1 MGVEFQRTE
10 VEVSLRV
17 TFARLYS
24 SRDKRNDSTSCSA
37 VNVGS
42 GRKAFGVKLCN
53 VNVNLWDSDVYT
65 VDMLQTC
72 TGAPFM
78 NMTERYLSPSR
89 SFMSHFISFHL
100 YCHSCL
106 LRETWRQRDK
116 LPFKFHRSQSYG
128 SLRQMGRGRSGG
140 CWAPQALVRKQTA
153 SWITTGRFVS
163 LSEGLSSYDDTLVNS
178 AEPLQSIS
186 QMQCP
191 HPSNKESE
199 WEEDL
204 HG

>member
-10 VEVSLRV
+10 VEVSLCV

-24 SRDKRNDSTSCSA
+24 SSRDKRHDTTSCSA
-37 VNVGS
+37 VNIGS
-42 GRKAFGVKLCN
+42 GRKAFCVKSCN
-53 VNVNLWDSDVYT
+53 VNINLWET
-65 VDMLQTC
+65 EAHTADMLQTC
-72 TGAPFM
+72 TPFM
-78 NMTERYLSPSR
+78 NMTKRYLSHDR
-89 SFMSHFISFHL
+89 SFVSHFISFHL
-100 YCHSCL
+100 CRHSCL
-106 LRETWRQRDK
+106 SWETWRQRDE
-116 LPFKFHRSQSYG
+116 LPFKFHRCQSY
-128 SLRQMGRGRSGG
+128 SSFRQMGRGRSGG
-140 CWAPQALVRKQTA
+140 CWAPRAPVRQQTA

-178 AEPLQSIS
+178 TEALQSIS

-191 HPSNKESE
+191 QPSNKGSE